1 MVTVFFKT
9 FFENEKSIF
18 HISRFMINRETGKE
32 LTVLFLQVGQYKHHS
47 RSIIYKIT
55 TGLQVIIGIIGIQIS
70 LVQLAL
76 ITTLRQKQF
85 MTLQ

>member
-1 MVTVFFKT
+1 
-9 FFENEKSIF
+9 
-18 HISRFMINRETGKE
+18 MINRESGKE
-32 LTVLFLQVGQYKHHS
+32 LTVLFLQVGQYKLLS